1 MAYRRSVLVLA
12 MAALGGVLAGCI
24 PFGDPEGPGARGAV
38 SLGEGVST
46 SELET
51 LRVRA
56 VPASDTPFDTDDPQ
70 FPGPDLDG
78 DDRWDALAVSLD
90 GLSFPHP
97 YEIGDV
103 LGTTDHPRWRV
114 FAWLSADG
122 VGEQSDAPKSGEPYG
137 TTTVDIDS
145 CGISY
150 GGYCTATE
158 GVDVTI
164 DQRAP

>member
-12 MAALGGVLAGCI
+12 MAALGGVLAGC
-24 PFGDPEGPGARGAV
+24 PMGDPEGPGARGVV

-46 SELET
+46 SERKT

-56 VPASDTPFDTDDPQ
+56 VPASDTPFDPDNPQ

-78 DDRWDALAVSLD
+78 DDRWLTHEVSLD
-90 GLSFPHP
+90 GLSFPQP
-97 YEIGDV
+97 YEIGAV
-103 LGTTDHPRWRV
+103 LGTTDHERWRV
-114 FAWLSADG
+114 FAWLSAEEID
-122 VGEQSDAPKSGEPYG
+122 EQSDAPRSGEPYG

-145 CGISY
+145 CGLSY
-150 GGYCTATE
+150 GGYCTVTE

-164 DQRAP
+164 DQTAP